1 MPTSRHGGFH
11 HIDLNVTNLKA
22 ARHVYGIL
30 LEFLGYQMV
39 KDDDK
44 GCEWDFAGIDGRVSV
59 GLRLADPQW
68 VNHMHR
74 RYAPGLHHLAWRTE
88 SREHVDAFHQI
99 LISSGVPVL
108 DAPAEYPEYSQS
120 YYAIFFEDP
129 DGIKLELLH
138 ED

>member
-39 KDDDK
+39 KDDDQ
-44 GCEWDFAGIDGRVSV
+44 GCEWDFADIDGRVSV

-68 VNHMHR
+68 VNHLHR
-74 RYAPGLHHLAWRTE
+74 RYAPGLHHLAWRAE